1 MPTVL
6 RALTLGAGLTQ
17 DVMTDTE
24 YEYPPSARGN
34 VITVAA
40 NTQVAGST
48 LTVSLGQRVVLEGA
62 PLNLVAA
69 GINPVIPDN
78 IVVRDVARPGERIRV
93 RLTDGGAG
101 GVSTAL
107 VDIG

>member
-1 MPTVL
+1 MPSVI
-6 RALTLGAGLTQ
+6 RALTLGAGATQ

-34 VITVAA
+34 VITVAG
-40 NTQVAGST
+40 TTVVAGST
-48 LTVSLGQRVVLEGA
+48 MTVTLGQRNVLEGA
-62 PLNLVAA
+62 PLTLVGA
-69 GINPVIPDN
+69 GVNPVIPDN
-78 IVVRDVARPGERIRV
+78 ILVRDVARPGERIRV
-93 RLTDGGAG
+93 RITDGGAG